1 MRKLNRHNNIWEHM
15 LLRFDIKAR
24 HEFRHFKFFL
34 KWLILAMT
42 IGIICGIS
50 GSAFHYV
57 TTFTEIFFIEH
68 SLLILLLP
76 ISGAIIVAIY
86 RLFHIYNDEGT
97 NSILRAARAESDSAL
112 RVAPLIFVS
121 TCLTQICGGSAG
133 REGAALQIGGS
144 VGSFMGRK
152 LKLSK
157 SEIQLLVMCGMSAT
171 FCALFGAPLSAAL
184 FSIEV
189 AGVGTVF
196 FAGLVPSVIA
206 SIIAMMIAQGLGVH
220 GFDFI
225 HAAAQSYEL
234 TNFAKVLLFAAMCAY
249 LSIIYCSAI
258 HHAMRFYTSVF
269 KNPYVRIC
277 AGAFIVILLSL
288 IFHSTEYN
296 CAGIPVIYKALSG
309 EASPFA
315 FILKLILTAATI
327 GCGFKGG
334 EIIPTLFIGST
345 FGCAIAPFFGLDPVF
360 AAEIGLI
367 AMFCGAVNCPLT
379 SLLLSVELFGCENFI
394 FFGLA
399 GAVSYMLSGYY
410 SLYSG
415 QKFMNSKLVPVPFEK
430 SANK

>member
-1 MRKLNRHNNIWEHM
+1 MRKLDRHNNTLEHM
-15 LLRFDIKAR
+15 LLRLDIKVR
-24 HEFRHFKFFL
+24 HEFRHFSFFL
-34 KWLILAMT
+34 KWLTLAIIT
-42 IGIICGIS
+42 GVICGFS
-50 GSAFHYV
+50 GAAFHHAAN
-57 TTFTEIFFIEH
+57 FTEEFFMGH
-68 SLLILLLP
+68 SFLIALLP
-76 ISGAIIVAIY
+76 LSGITIVAFY
-86 RLFHIYNDEGT
+86 RLLHIYNDEGT
-97 NSILRAARAESDSAL
+97 NSILRAARAEADSAL
-112 RVAPLIFVS
+112 RVAPLIFIS

-144 VGSFMGRK
+144 ISSFMGRK
-152 LKLSK
+152 LRLSK
-157 SEIQLLVMCGMSAT
+157 NEIQLLVMCGMSAT

-189 AGVGTVF
+189 AGVGMVF

-206 SIIAMMIAQGLGVH
+206 SIIAMMIAQWLGVQ
-220 GFDFI
+220 GFDFV
-225 HAAAQSYEL
+225 HAAAQSYEPL
-234 TNFAKVLLFAAMCAY
+234 LFAKVLLLAAACAY
-249 LSIIYCSAI
+249 LSIIYCSSI
-258 HHAMRFYTSVF
+258 HHAMRFYSTVF
-269 KNPYVRIC
+269 KNPYISIF
-277 AGAFIVILLSL
+277 AGAVIVILLSFL
-288 IFHSTEYN
+288 FRSYEYN
-296 CAGIPVIYKALSG
+296 GAGIAVIYKALSG

-345 FGCAIAPFFGLDPVF
+345 FGCSLAPLLGINPVF

-379 SLLLSVELFGCENFI
+379 SILLSVELFGSDNFI

-399 GAVSYMLSGYY
+399 GAVSYTLSGYY

-415 QKFMNSKLVPVPFEK
+415 QKFMNSKLIPVPFEK